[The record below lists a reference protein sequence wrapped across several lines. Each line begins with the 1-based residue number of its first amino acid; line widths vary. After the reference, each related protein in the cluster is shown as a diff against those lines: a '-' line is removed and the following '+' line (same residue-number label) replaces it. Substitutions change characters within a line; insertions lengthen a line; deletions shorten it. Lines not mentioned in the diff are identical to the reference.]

1 MKENKRRYVAESEE
15 VRVKCE
21 EAKLDAS
28 QRRVKNKSSN
38 SENKSISNS
47 SLFTLHSSLF
57 CLLLSSCIFLSSC
70 YYQERGATLYAVGD
84 NFELWVDSLQ
94 LQVSQPLHNMPIDTL
109 CEQPSVYRGDPLVVA
124 ETLVIPEDSV
134 DSVWVK
140 LARDQFTM
148 GWAHQCD
155 FLSSVVPDDPISRAI
170 HIFSDAHL
178 GAFAVLFALS
188 LMALLWQTFSRKRPH
203 VFFLRDILSPYPT
216 FLLITLAAS
225 SLLYAGIQ
233 HYVPETWVL
242 YYYHPTLN
250 PFGLPLILSLFLCS
264 VWLLLVLAI
273 ATIDE
278 VLRQIPTGEG
288 FMYLL
293 SLLGCCILC
302 YLLFTLAAL
311 SPGASYILYAL
322 FVLILLLR
330 YFRHSRARYICGSCG
345 KRMQSLGKCPHCGA
359 ENT

>member
-1 MKENKRRYVAESEE
+1 MKA
-15 VRVKCE
+15 
-21 EAKLDAS
+21 LW
-28 QRRVKNKSSN
+28 
-38 SENKSISNS
+38 
-47 SLFTLHSSLF
+47 
-57 CLLLSSCIFLSSC
+57 LLPLTFIIASC
-70 YYQERGATLYAVGD
+70 YYQDKDATLYAVGD
-84 NFELWVDSLQ
+84 NFELCVDSLP
-94 LQVSQPLHNMPIDTL
+94 LQSSQPLHNQPIDTT
-109 CEQPSVYRGDPLVVA
+109 CEQMNVYLGNPLVVA
-124 ETLVIPEDSV
+124 ETLIIPEDSV

-148 GWAHQCD
+148 GWTHQRT
-155 FLSSVVPDDPISRAI
+155 FLESVVPDDPISQFIHLFSVRHLLVFAI
-170 HIFSDAHL
+170 I
-178 GAFAVLFALS
+178 FALS
-188 LMALLWQTFSRKRPH
+188 LIVLLWQVFSSKRPH

-225 SLLYAGIQ
+225 ALLYAGIQ

-278 VLRQIPTGEG
+278 VLRQISTGEG

>member
-1 MKENKRRYVAESEE
+1 MKA
-15 VRVKCE
+15 
-21 EAKLDAS
+21 LW
-28 QRRVKNKSSN
+28 
-38 SENKSISNS
+38 
-47 SLFTLHSSLF
+47 
-57 CLLLSSCIFLSSC
+57 LLPLTFIIASC
-70 YYQERGATLYAVGD
+70 YYQDKDATLYAVGD
-84 NFELWVDSLQ
+84 NFELCVDSLS
-94 LQVSQPLHNMPIDTL
+94 LQSSQPLHNQPIDTT
-109 CEQPSVYRGDPLVVA
+109 CEQMNVYLGNPLVVA
-124 ETLVIPEDSV
+124 ETLIIPEDSV

-148 GWAHQCD
+148 GWTHQRT
-155 FLSSVVPDDPISRAI
+155 FLESVVPDDPISQFIHLFSVRHLLVFAI
-170 HIFSDAHL
+170 I
-178 GAFAVLFALS
+178 FALS
-188 LMALLWQTFSRKRPH
+188 LIVLLWQVFSSKRPH

-278 VLRQIPTGEG
+278 VLRQIPMGEG

>member
-1 MKENKRRYVAESEE
+1 MKEDKRRYVAESEE

-109 CEQPSVYRGDPLVVA
+109 CELPSVYRGDPLVVA
-124 ETLVIPEDSV
+124 ETLIIPEDSV

-216 FLLITLAAS
+216 SLLLVLAVSA
-225 SLLYAGIQ
+225 LLYAGIQ
-233 HYVPETWVL
+233 HYVPETWAY

-250 PFGLPLILSLFLCS
+250 PFGLPHILSLFLCS
-264 VWLLLVLAI
+264 VWVLLILSLA
-273 ATIDE
+273 TTSE
-278 VLRQIPTGEG
+278 VFRLLPVGEALL
-288 FMYLL
+288 YLL
-293 SLLGCCILC
+293 SLLGCCILT
-302 YLLFTLAAL
+302 YVLFTFAAL
-311 SPGASYILYAL
+311 SPLVSYILFAL
-322 FVLILLLR
+322 FALVLLLR
-330 YFRHSRARYICGSCG
+330 YYRHSRASYLCGSCG
-345 KRMQSLGKCPHCGA
+345 KRLRQLGRCPHCGA
-359 ENT
+359 MNR

>member
-1 MKENKRRYVAESEE
+1 MKA
-15 VRVKCE
+15 
-21 EAKLDAS
+21 LW
-28 QRRVKNKSSN
+28 
-38 SENKSISNS
+38 
-47 SLFTLHSSLF
+47 
-57 CLLLSSCIFLSSC
+57 LLPLTFILASC
-70 YYQERGATLYAVGD
+70 YYQDKDATLYAVGD
-84 NFELWVDSLQ
+84 NFELCVDSLS
-94 LQVSQPLHNMPIDTL
+94 LQSSQPLHNQPIDTT
-109 CEQPSVYRGDPLVVA
+109 CEQMNVYLGNPLVVA
-124 ETLVIPEDSV
+124 ETLIIPEDSV

-148 GWAHQCD
+148 GWTHQRT
-155 FLSSVVPDDPISRAI
+155 FLESVVPNDPISQFIHLFSVRHLLVFAI
-170 HIFSDAHL
+170 I
-178 GAFAVLFALS
+178 FALS
-188 LMALLWQTFSRKRPH
+188 LIVLLWQVFSSKRPH

-225 SLLYAGIQ
+225 ALLYAGIQ

-322 FVLILLLR
+322 FVLILLLANVHIAEQKTHKIMSNPLD
-330 YFRHSRARYICGSCG
+330 YGKKALTLSCLTLN
-345 KRMQSLGKCPHCGA
+345 SI
-359 ENT
+359 TI

>member
-1 MKENKRRYVAESEE
+1 MKA
-15 VRVKCE
+15 
-21 EAKLDAS
+21 LW
-28 QRRVKNKSSN
+28 
-38 SENKSISNS
+38 
-47 SLFTLHSSLF
+47 
-57 CLLLSSCIFLSSC
+57 LLPLTFILASC
-70 YYQERGATLYAVGD
+70 YYQDKDATLYAVGD
-84 NFELWVDSLQ
+84 NFELCVDSLS
-94 LQVSQPLHNMPIDTL
+94 LQSSQPLHNQPIDTT
-109 CEQPSVYRGDPLVVA
+109 CEQMNVYLGNPLVVA
-124 ETLVIPEDSV
+124 ETLIIPEDSV

-140 LARDQFTM
+140 LARDQYTM
-148 GWAHQCD
+148 GWVHQSD
-155 FLSSVVPDDPISRAI
+155 FFESVVPDDPISQFIHLFSVRHLLVFAI
-170 HIFSDAHL
+170 I
-178 GAFAVLFALS
+178 FALS
-188 LMALLWQTFSRKRPH
+188 LIVLLWQVFSSKRPH

-225 SLLYAGIQ
+225 ALLYAGIQ

-278 VLRQIPTGEG
+278 VLRQISTGEG

-345 KRMQSLGKCPHCGA
+345 KRMKSLGKCPHCGA

>member
-1 MKENKRRYVAESEE
+1 MKA
-15 VRVKCE
+15 
-21 EAKLDAS
+21 LW
-28 QRRVKNKSSN
+28 
-38 SENKSISNS
+38 
-47 SLFTLHSSLF
+47 
-57 CLLLSSCIFLSSC
+57 LLPLTFILASC
-70 YYQERGATLYAVGD
+70 YYQDKDATLFAVGD
-84 NFELWVDSLQ
+84 NFELCVDSLS
-94 LQVSQPLHNMPIDTL
+94 LQSSQPLHNQPIDTT
-109 CEQPSVYRGDPLVVA
+109 CEQMNVYLGNPLVVA
-124 ETLVIPEDSV
+124 ETLIIPEDSV

-148 GWAHQCD
+148 GWTHQRT
-155 FLSSVVPDDPISRAI
+155 FLESVVPDDPISQFIHLFSVRHLLVFAI
-170 HIFSDAHL
+170 I
-178 GAFAVLFALS
+178 FALS
-188 LMALLWQTFSRKRPH
+188 LIVLLWQVFSNKRPH

-225 SLLYAGIQ
+225 ALLYAGIQ